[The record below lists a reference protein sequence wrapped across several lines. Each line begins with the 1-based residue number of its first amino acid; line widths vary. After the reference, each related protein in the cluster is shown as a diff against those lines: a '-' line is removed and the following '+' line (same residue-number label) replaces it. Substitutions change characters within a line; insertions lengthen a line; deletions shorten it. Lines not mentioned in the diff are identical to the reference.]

1 MVVIKFAVTVVAFS
15 PMLGNLAFTGM
26 LAVLAFLVIVLA
38 VIPVTSSGRTI
49 VTAAA
54 FHLRFAGAGNAS
66 AYADDTLEEFP
77 RGENLP
83 GPLAPLCP
91 IEVEDGRGGTQALI
105 WNRQTGLLT
114 APLLVAPVGLT
125 LADDADATTQVVG
138 SWTYIGTGWR
148 DDTEEA
154 LALATAA
161 RSREYDLWKA
171 QRRTTRRGH

>member
-1 MVVIKFAVTVVAFS
+1 MTTNPGYSGYRRARGFGIGKLGTRETIIVLIAVTVVAFS

-49 VTAAA
+49 VAATA
-54 FHLRFAGAGNAS
+54 FYLRFAGAGNAS

-125 LADDADATTQVVG
+125 LADDADALTL
-138 SWTYIGTGWR
+138 SLI
-148 DDTEEA
+148 
-154 LALATAA
+154 
-161 RSREYDLWKA
+161 
-171 QRRTTRRGH
+171 HI